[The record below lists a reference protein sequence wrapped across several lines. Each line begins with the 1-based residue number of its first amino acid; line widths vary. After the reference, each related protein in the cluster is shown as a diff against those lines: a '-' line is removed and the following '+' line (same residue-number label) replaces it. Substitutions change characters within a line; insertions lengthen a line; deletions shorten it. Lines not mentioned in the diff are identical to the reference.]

1 MENDIYSVRKL
12 VLKNLFGLGFIFLFF
27 VLLWV
32 YYYMTAT
39 RIYEAKSL
47 IQFEQKTLTNSF
59 TESVQ
64 PFFFGSSQIEEQGKI
79 YTSVKNLSKLV
90 RNLKLNI
97 LVNQS
102 LVDHKNSEIYDDVE
116 IITSLNNSEKLNLNL
131 ILQEDGYKLKDFGD
145 GSTYG
150 YNTSYDF
157 NDFKI
162 SISRNLESVY
172 ENKEITLTKIST
184 IDAVQRLNKILKV
197 NPFLIQMAFDATLME
212 VIFSGP
218 DINLSKKIINNLNQI
233 YLEDSYIK
241 MQHKQEP
248 L

>member
-1 MENDIYSVRKL
+1 M
-12 VLKNLFGLGFIFLFF
+12 
-27 VLLWV
+27 
-32 YYYMTAT
+32 
-39 RIYEAKSL
+39 
-47 IQFEQKTLTNSF
+47 
-59 TESVQ
+59 
-64 PFFFGSSQIEEQGKI
+64 
-79 YTSVKNLSKLV
+79 
-90 RNLKLNI
+90 
-97 LVNQS
+97 VNQS

-233 YLEDSYIK
+233 YLEDSVYQNATQARASIRFLDDRVMEIQSLLEISENRLNSFQQEIYLYNK
-241 MQHKQEP
+241 MMR
-248 L
+248 